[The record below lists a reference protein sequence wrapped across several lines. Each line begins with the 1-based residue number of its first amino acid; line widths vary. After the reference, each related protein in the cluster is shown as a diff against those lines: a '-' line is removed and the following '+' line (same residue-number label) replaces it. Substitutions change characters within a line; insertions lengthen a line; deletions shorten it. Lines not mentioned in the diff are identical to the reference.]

1 MSKIYQQ
8 VAFGV
13 ACVVA
18 VGAVYA
24 QTAPLDRLREIVRN
38 NVAAAAE
45 SHIGKGNEIGPTT
58 ASSAGAQAVFI
69 RELNPQPTRA
79 PRAPARTSRAST
91 PAPAARIAPSKVV
104 PVAAPAVAAVPV
116 VAAPMAARVSA
127 SSSATSLSAPVQQPM
142 LSVQSFSAPS
152 LPQQT
157 EPASAISSIAS
168 PANAGIDSETRV
180 SLSSLLALNT
190 GDIETPAEPLADP
203 TVYLILQQAQGK
215 AFYLVDQQ
223 LNEGLLFRALPAEE
237 FERVAG
243 FQLLN
248 VQPDT
253 LVGVS
258 MSPNLHQELM
268 ATSSQAIAKADEGV
282 GLVKLPDGVV
292 RIVSS
297 FQSDSDK

>member
-38 NVAAAAE
+38 NVAAAAG

-58 ASSAGAQAVFI
+58 ASSAGAQAVLI

-91 PAPAARIAPSKVV
+91 PAPAARIAPRAVV
-104 PVAAPAVAAVPV
+104 PVAAPVAAAPV
-116 VAAPMAARVSA
+116 VAAPVAARVSA

-168 PANAGIDSETRV
+168 PANAGIDSETQV
-180 SLSSLLALNT
+180 SLSSLLALNR
-190 GDIETPAEPLADP
+190 GDIEKPAAPLADP

-223 LNEGLLFRALPAEE
+223 LNEGLVFRALPAEE

-282 GLVKLPDGVV
+282 GLVKLSDGVV

-297 FQSDSDK
+297 FQNDSDK